1 MELVTIHYTE
11 FKRLVAQESR
21 LKDRVAELEEEV
33 SALKADVDNLI
44 DENEH
49 LEKQVKLLSVLEDD
63 DEEEELLDE

>member
-11 FKRLVAQESR
+11 FKRLVAQELR
-21 LKDRVAELEEEV
+21 LKERVAELEEEV
-33 SALKADVDNLI
+33 SALKADVDDLI

>member
-21 LKDRVAELEEEV
+21 LKDRAAELEEEV
-33 SALKADVDNLI
+33 SDLKADVNELI

-49 LEKQVKLLSVLEDD
+49 LEKQAKLLSVLEDD
-63 DEEEELLDE
+63 EEELLDE